1 MRPTLLFFGYLFLC
15 LALGALLTVPVMQT
29 GWVDYE
35 PQRVMGRLAQLFILL
50 GLWPFLR
57 LLGLDQRGA
66 LGFGLARRPFLLRV
80 GLGWLLGVLILAAL
94 MWALLALGVRVPD
107 VPASGI
113 AAAVADKAVT
123 ALIGGL
129 LIGLL
134 EELFFRGALFSA
146 IRRRGT
152 LARAVVWSALLYAL
166 VHVLKPHDLPD
177 GMAFDWDGAQVMFAQ
192 VFTGLFQWKHVDT
205 LAALF
210 MAGVLLALVR
220 ERTGHIG
227 WCIGLHAGWVFVIQV
242 GRRVTDGDDGAAL
255 AFLAGD
261 YDGVIGWLAV
271 LWLALLSW
279 LYWRLLLAP
288 GRRRVAAATGSGRR
302 QGT

>member
-15 LALGALLTVPVMQT
+15 LGLGALLAVPVMQA

-35 PQRVMGRLAQLFILL
+35 PQRVMGRLAQVFILL

-57 LLGLDQRGA
+57 LLGLNDRVA

-80 GLGWLLGVLILAAL
+80 GLGWLLGVSILAAL
-94 MWALLALGVRVPD
+94 MWALLGLGVRVPD
-107 VPASGI
+107 LPDAGL
-113 AAAVADKAVT
+113 AAIVAEQAVA

-146 IRRRGT
+146 VRRRGT
-152 LARAVVWSALLYAL
+152 LTEAVVWSALLYAL
-166 VHVLKPHDLPD
+166 VHLLKPHELPP
-177 GMAFDWDGAQVMFAQ
+177 GVAFDWDGARLMFAQ
-192 VFTGLFQWKHVDT
+192 VFSGLFQWEHLDT

-210 MAGVLLALVR
+210 MAGVFLALVR

-242 GRRVTDGDDGAAL
+242 SRRVTDGDDTAAL
-255 AFLAGD
+255 AFLTGS

-279 LYWRLLLAP
+279 LYWRLALRPAP
-288 GRRRVAAATGSGRR
+288 WGLRAG
-302 QGT
+302 GTSD